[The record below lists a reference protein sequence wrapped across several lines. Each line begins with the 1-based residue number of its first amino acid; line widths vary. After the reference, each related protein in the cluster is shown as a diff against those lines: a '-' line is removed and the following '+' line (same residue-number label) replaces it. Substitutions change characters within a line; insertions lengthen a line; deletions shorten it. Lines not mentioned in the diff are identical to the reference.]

1 MASEQDLQRGRLQA
15 KENATVNVA
24 LTPLE
29 QPKFTN
35 LKLQRDIIL
44 NDFVFNTIDDY
55 GVVWVVTDIDG
66 WWTPPAPEIP
76 DIPRGFGDGSY
87 DVQGRYLARTFTL
100 SGVFLTPDPSMV
112 EDARDRLTQAIDLV
126 YKGAWLLTG
135 SDPIRASFVRLTG
148 QPTFQT
154 VNARGRTEFEI
165 ELRAPDPIKYSWN
178 DAQPDGYD
186 FMEIS
191 GFNYSVPGSGSEIV
205 TNVGNYNVPCI
216 LEVSGP
222 IVGPATIYNKT
233 TDELIIV
240 LESFGGALSAQVEA
254 KQLSFDE
261 SKLLDM
267 ATLTTKGPHK
277 FSVGQDIYVSGV
289 GEPFDGDYTIESVPT
304 ETTLTYARLPE
315 IAIIRDVAYKSLE
328 DGVATLE
335 TVEDHGISVGQ
346 TVLVSRVD
354 SVFNGTHVVDSVPS
368 PNKITFSASRV
379 PEAIVIGRR
388 LVSNIATLT
397 TSAPHGF
404 IVGEEVVITG
414 VDSVNYNGTYT
425 ITAVSSDGLQ
435 FSYARTRT
443 DSRSITNTSLTNT
456 VATITT
462 SEPHGFVSG
471 ERAAVSGVNSSYDGT
486 YVIESV
492 PTDKTF
498 TYTRTRDS
506 ELSVIAKS
514 ASNSTA
520 TLTTS
525 SAHNFASGDQVF
537 VRGVDATFNG
547 TYTITSVLSENSFS
561 YYKPAAD
568 VPPTPVSGG
577 FASVNGRWVLR
588 KRIVGNVATLTTLGS
603 HGILVGES
611 VTVANVGPS
620 FDGTFVVTAVTSN
633 TFSYVKTSVNIS
645 DSPAG
650 FVISKIRRVDPVA
663 ATALKDAQ
671 TAVST
676 ANQGIQTALEGR
688 ETDLETLRDLEKT
701 AETAKGT
708 AEAALTDA
716 ESKLSTARTNLQ
728 NANKRLSDAI
738 EAQQKAQV
746 EFNKVKDKPQN
757 DPDRIKA
764 AKDLAEANKELDLAT
779 RAVANRTAQ
788 RDAALAARNAAQTE
802 VNNKTTAY
810 NTAVA
815 NREAAEEVDPEDD
828 PDVIAATTAKNSADS
843 ALQAAQAAALIAGG
857 STATAITTSPH
868 GFTSG
873 DKVYIGGISD
883 QSFNG
888 YYTIDVVDTTTFTYI
903 TETTGTV
910 ATVNEETGE
919 LEPIDAGDGAY
930 VVKGKTT
937 YSGNI
942 ASATVT
948 SGTVEVS
955 GSLPF
960 VSTSGKATVSENIT
974 KTLSST
980 GAVIKK
986 NDIQFTPGVQNGSV
1000 SISADIL
1007 EINTQDREV
1016 AFNGELLGA
1025 RAKIDVLADFIKLA
1039 PGNNI
1044 IEFRDNGNPES
1055 GASLKVFYRSGWLS

>member
-15 KENATVNVA
+15 RENATVNVS

-178 DAQPDGYD
+178 DTQPDGYD

-191 GFNYSVPGSGSEIV
+191 GFNYSVPGSGSDIV

-222 IVGPATIYNKT
+222 IIGPATIYNKT

-240 LESFGGALSAQVEA
+240 LESFGGALSAQVEN

-277 FSVGQDIYVSGV
+277 FSAGQNIYVSGV

-315 IAIIRDVAYKSLE
+315 VAIIRDVAYKSLE

-368 PNKITFSASRV
+368 SNKITFSASRV
-379 PEAIVIGRR
+379 PEAIIIGRR
-388 LVSNIATLT
+388 LISNIATLT

-443 DSRSITNTSLTNT
+443 DSRNITNTSLSNNL
-456 VATITT
+456 ATITT
-462 SEPHGFVSG
+462 SEPHGFVAG

-486 YVIESV
+486 YVIEST

-506 ELSVIAKS
+506 ELSVISKS

-525 SAHNFASGDQVF
+525 SAHNFASGDEVV

-547 TYTITSVLSENSFS
+547 KYTVTSVLSENSFS
-561 YYKPAAD
+561 YFKPSVD
-568 VPPTPVSGG
+568 VPPSPVSGG
-577 FASVNGRWVLR
+577 FAAVNGRWILR
-588 KRIVGNVATLTTLGS
+588 KRIIGNVATLTTLGS
-603 HGILVGES
+603 HGILIGES
-611 VTVANVGPS
+611 VTVTNVGPS

-633 TFSYVKTSVNIS
+633 TFSYVKTSVNVA

-650 FVISKIRRVDPVA
+650 FTISKIRRVDPVA
-663 ATALKDAQ
+663 ATALLAAQ
-671 TAVST
+671 GAVST
-676 ANQGIQTALEGR
+676 AQQGIESALEQR
-688 ETDLETLRDLEKT
+688 EDDIETLRDLEKQ

-708 AEAALTDA
+708 AEGTLSDA
-716 ESKLSTARTNLQ
+716 ESKLQTAREKLASARQ
-728 NANKRLSDAI
+728 RLTDA
-738 EAQQKAQV
+738 EKALKDAEESGEGIGAAEREV
-746 EFNKVKDKPQN
+746 E
-757 DPDRIKA
+757 
-764 AKDLAEANKELDLAT
+764 LAT

-788 RDAALAARNAAQTE
+788 RDAALAVRDAAQ
-802 VNNKTTAY
+802 VVVDQKTAEY

-815 NREAAEEVDPEDD
+815 NREAAEDIDPEDD
-828 PDVIAATTAKNSADS
+828 PDVVAATATKNSADS
-843 ALQAAQAAALIAGG
+843 ALEAAQNAALIAGG
-857 STATAITTSPH
+857 STATVITTSPH
-868 GFTSG
+868 GYTTG

-888 YYTIDVVDTTTFTYI
+888 YYTIDVIDTTTFNYI

-910 ATVNEETGE
+910 ATVDEETGE
-919 LEPIDAGDGAY
+919 LLPIDAGEGAY

-942 ASATVT
+942 AAAAVT
-948 SGTVEVS
+948 SGSVEVS

-960 VSTSGKATVSENIT
+960 VSTSGVATVSENIT

-1000 SISADIL
+1000 SINADIL

>member
-15 KENATVNVA
+15 KENATVNVS

-66 WWTPPAPEIP
+66 WWTPPAPDIP
-76 DIPRGFGDGSY
+76 DIPRGYGDGSY
-87 DVQGRYLARTFTL
+87 DVQGRYLARTFRL

-135 SDPIRASFVRLTG
+135 SDPIRASFVRLAG
-148 QPTFQT
+148 QPNFQT

-178 DAQPDGYD
+178 DTQPDGYD

-191 GFNYSVPGSGSEIV
+191 GFNYSIPGSGSDIV
-205 TNVGNYNVPCI
+205 TNVGNYRVPCI

-222 IVGPATIYNKT
+222 IIGPATIYNKT

-240 LESFGGALSAQVEA
+240 LESFGGALSSQVEN

-261 SKLLDM
+261 TKLLDM

-277 FSVGQDIYVSGV
+277 FSAGQNIYVSGV

-315 IAIIRDVAYKSLE
+315 VAIIRDVAYKSLE

-368 PNKITFSASRV
+368 SNKITFSASRV

-388 LVSNIATLT
+388 LISNIATLT

-443 DSRSITNTSLTNT
+443 DSRNITNTSLSNNL
-456 VATITT
+456 ATITT
-462 SEPHGFVSG
+462 SEPHGFVAG

-486 YVIESV
+486 YVIEST

-506 ELSVIAKS
+506 ELSVISKS

-525 SAHNFASGDQVF
+525 SAHNFASGDEVV

-547 TYTITSVLSENSFS
+547 KYTVTSVLSENSFS
-561 YYKPAAD
+561 YFKPSVD
-568 VPPTPVSGG
+568 VPPSPVSGG
-577 FASVNGRWVLR
+577 FAAVNGRWILR
-588 KRIVGNVATLTTLGS
+588 KRIIGNVATLTTLGS

-633 TFSYVKTSVNIS
+633 TFSYVKTSVNVA

-650 FVISKIRRVDPVA
+650 STISKIRRVDPVA
-663 ATALKDAQ
+663 AAALKAAQ
-671 TAVST
+671 SAVTTAE
-676 ANQGIQTALEGR
+676 QGVENALETR
-688 ETDLETLRDLEKT
+688 EDDIEALRDIEEQ

-708 AEAALTDA
+708 AEGVLADA
-716 ESKLSTARTNLQ
+716 ESKLSTARTKFRE
-728 NANKRLSDAI
+728 AEDALAAARKDLRD
-738 EAQQKAQV
+738 AQD
-746 EFNKVKDKPQN
+746 EFDKVKNKPAD

-764 AKDLAEANKELDLAT
+764 AKALAKAQADFDSAT
-779 RAVANRTAQ
+779 RVLADRTAK
-788 RDAALAARNAAQTE
+788 RDAALAARNAAQAE
-802 VNNKTTAY
+802 VNNKTAAY
-810 NTAVA
+810 NTAKA
-815 NREAAEEVDPEDD
+815 NREAAEEIDPEDD
-828 PDVIAATTAKNSADS
+828 PDVVAANAAKSSADS

-857 STATAITTSPH
+857 STVTAITTFPH
-868 GFTSG
+868 GFTTG
-873 DKVYIGGISD
+873 DKVYVGGISD

-888 YYTIDVVDTTTFTYI
+888 YYTIDVVDTVTFTYI
-903 TETTGTV
+903 TETSGTV
-910 ATVNEETGE
+910 ATVDEETGE
-919 LEPIDAGDGAY
+919 LLPIDAGDGAY

-942 ASATVT
+942 ASAAVT

-986 NDIQFTPGVQNGSV
+986 NDIQFTPGVQNGFV
-1000 SISADIL
+1000 SIDADIL

-1039 PGNNI
+1039 PGDNI